1 MKQDADDRMFYAAAL
16 NRGIVKSHIRFV
28 KRNGVSLALLCF
40 ALKLPEPREESFE
53 NAVTALQE
61 LTDFSVLLLCE
72 KGLLFT
78 FLKDLHLHRAVQ
90 VAKNIQETLQK
101 DTGAA
106 MTHAALT
113 IVDEEDDYTSLM
125 ERVERYM
132 KQAEKLGG
140 GKICYGTA
148 KYDFC
153 TEGGEEEIFLN
164 FFTDQKTV
172 TLYNF
177 YNGMPLSEDATVL
190 GYADGLLRLKTSL
203 AKAAF
208 LKNEPFTFL
217 KHPLLP
223 DTLKADIVSAM
234 PNRAEVV
241 LTNLR
246 FIDKSP
252 VDRENIR
259 VMPDEP
265 MDVTIECA
273 DGTEVYGTIH
283 SLAVNSIAVKLKDP
297 AAADRCFSGSETH
310 VMLAFDLKEQQQKK
324 AHVRISAVL
333 FSREQD
339 QAVFAIYPNH
349 FFKQK
354 IEGYIALQQSR
365 LITIMQ
371 KMVLNFYQG

>member
-1 MKQDADDRMFYAAAL
+1 MKTESERTEYAEAL
-16 NRGIVKSHIRFV
+16 NRGIVKSHIGFV
-28 KRNGVSLALLCF
+28 KRNGVSLAMLCF
-40 ALKLPEPREESFE
+40 EMKLPGSGRKKAFE
-53 NAVTALQE
+53 DAVTTLQE
-61 LTDFSVLLLCE
+61 LTDFSVLMMCKE
-72 KGLLFT
+72 GMLFT

-90 VAKNIQETLQK
+90 VAKSIQETLQK
-101 DTGAA
+101 DTGVA
-106 MTHAALT
+106 MRHAALT
-113 IVDEEDDYTSLM
+113 IVDRDDDYDSLM
-125 ERVERYM
+125 RRMERYM
-132 KQAEKLGG
+132 EQARLFGE

-153 TEGGEEEIFLN
+153 TKGGEEEIFAN
-164 FFTDQKTV
+164 FFSDQKRV

-177 YNGMPLSEDATVL
+177 YNGMPLSEDATVIS
-190 GYADGLLRLKTSL
+190 YADGLLRLKTSL

-208 LKNEPFTFL
+208 LKNEPFTFI

-223 DTLKADIVSAM
+223 DTLKADIVNAM
-234 PNRAEVV
+234 PNLAEVV

-265 MDVTIECA
+265 IEITIECA
-273 DGTEVYGTIH
+273 DGTELFGTIH
-283 SLAVNSIAVKLKDP
+283 SLAVNSIAVRLKSPKD
-297 AAADRCFSGSETH
+297 ADRCFSGSETH
-310 VMLAFDLKEQQQKK
+310 VMLSFDLKEQQQRK

-333 FSREQD
+333 FSRDRE
-339 QAVFAIYPNH
+339 QAVFSIYPNH

>member
-1 MKQDADDRMFYAAAL
+1 MKKGDERSGYADIL

-40 ALKLPEPREESFE
+40 SLELPEPKEEAFE
-53 NAVTALQE
+53 RAVMTLQD
-61 LTDFSVLLLCE
+61 LTDFSALLLCKE
-72 KGLLFT
+72 GMLFT

-90 VAKNIQETLQK
+90 VAKNIQERLAR
-101 DTGAA
+101 DAA
-106 MTHAALT
+106 VTMRHAALT
-113 IVDEEDDYTSLM
+113 IVDEEDDYEALM
-125 ERVERYM
+125 KRMERYM
-132 KQAEKLGG
+132 EQAREFGE

-153 TEGGEEEIFLN
+153 SKGGEEEIFTS
-164 FFTDQKTV
+164 FFSDQERV

-177 YNGMPLSEDATVL
+177 YNGMPLSEEVKVL

-223 DTLKADIVSAM
+223 DTLKADIANAI

-259 VMPDEP
+259 VMPDEEIE
-265 MDVTIECA
+265 VTVECA
-273 DGTEVYGTIH
+273 DGTELYGTIH
-283 SLAVNSIAVKLKDP
+283 SLAVNSIAIRMKTP
-297 AAADRCFSGSETH
+297 EEAERCFGGSETH
-310 VMLAFDLKEQQQKK
+310 VMLAFDLKEQQQRKV
-324 AHVRISAVL
+324 HVRISAVL
-333 FSREQD
+333 FSRDRD

>member
-1 MKQDADDRMFYAAAL
+1 MKKGEGRTAYAEVL

-40 ALKLPEPREESFE
+40 ALKLPEPKEEAFE
-53 NAVTALQE
+53 RAVMTLQD
-61 LTDFSVLLLCE
+61 LTDFSALLLCE
-72 KGLLFT
+72 QGMLFT

-90 VAKNIQETLQK
+90 VAKNIQETLLK
-101 DTGAA
+101 DTGI
-106 MTHAALT
+106 TIQHAALT
-113 IVDEEDDYTSLM
+113 IVDEEDDYDTLM
-125 ERVERYM
+125 ARMERYM
-132 KQAEKLGG
+132 EQARQFGE

-153 TEGGEEEIFLN
+153 TKGGEEEIFVN
-164 FFTDQKTV
+164 FFSDQEKV

-177 YNGMPLSEDATVL
+177 YNGMPLSEEVRVL

-223 DTLKADIVSAM
+223 DTLKADIVNAM
-234 PNRAEVV
+234 PNRAEVI
-241 LTNLR
+241 LTNLH

-265 MDVTIECA
+265 IEVTIECA
-273 DGTEVYGTIH
+273 DGTELYGTIH
-283 SLAVNSIAVKLKDP
+283 SLAVNSIAIKLKTP
-297 AAADRCFSGSETH
+297 KEADRCFSGSETH
-310 VMLAFDLKEQQQKK
+310 VMLSFDLKEQQQRKV
-324 AHVRISAVL
+324 HVRISAVL
-333 FSREQD
+333 FNREQD
-339 QAVFAIYPNH
+339 QVVFAIYPNH

>member
-1 MKQDADDRMFYAAAL
+1 MKKGDGQTPFYEAL
-16 NRGIVKSHIRFV
+16 NRGIIKSHIGFV
-28 KRNGVSLALLCF
+28 KRNGVSLAVLC
-40 ALKLPEPREESFE
+40 LSLDVPNGDEERFE
-53 NAVTALQE
+53 KGVAVLQD
-61 LTDFSVLLLCE
+61 LTDFSALLLCE
-72 KGLLFT
+72 RGRLIT

-90 VAKNIQETLQK
+90 VAKNIEERLLK
-101 DTGAA
+101 ESGVGVKYG
-106 MTHAALT
+106 ALT
-113 IVDEEDDYTSLM
+113 IVDEGESYDTLVG
-125 ERVERYM
+125 RLERYM
-132 KQAEKLGG
+132 EQAEKFGE

-153 TEGGEEEIFLN
+153 TKGGEDEIFAN
-164 FFTDQKTV
+164 FFSDQKTV

-177 YNGMPLSEDATVL
+177 YNGMPLSEDVTVL
-190 GYADGLLRLKTSL
+190 GYGEKLLRLKTSL

-223 DTLKADIVSAM
+223 DTIKADIVSAM

-259 VMPDEP
+259 VLPDEEIEI
-265 MDVTIECA
+265 TIECA
-273 DGTEVYGTIH
+273 DGTELYGTIH
-283 SLAVNSIAVKLKDP
+283 SLAVNSLAVKLKNP
-297 AAADRCFSGSETH
+297 EEAKRSLAGSETH
-310 VMLAFDLKEQQQKK
+310 VMLDFDLKEQQQKMV
-324 AHVRISAVL
+324 HLRVSAVL
-333 FSREQD
+333 FSFDGE
-339 QAVFAIYPNH
+339 QAVFSIYPNH